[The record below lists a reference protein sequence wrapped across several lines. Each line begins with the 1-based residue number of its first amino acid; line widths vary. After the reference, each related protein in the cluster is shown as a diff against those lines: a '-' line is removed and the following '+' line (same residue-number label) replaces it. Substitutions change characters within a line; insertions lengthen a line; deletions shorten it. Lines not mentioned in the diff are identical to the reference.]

1 MSGFN
6 RERDV
11 LKELIIE
18 ATPLGILSKSLDVY
32 GMRQRAIAANIA
44 NAETPGYERKWI
56 TFEEQL
62 RQLLRS
68 QATQRSTP
76 EIQHS
81 LGDLS
86 RKIRP
91 QLVVDTTPSESNDI
105 NNVNIDQEMAQL
117 AQNHLQFLIAARLT
131 KHYFEMLNLSL
142 KGV

>member
-1 MSGFN
+1 MIRFN
-6 RERDV
+6 RGKDM

-32 GMRQRAIAANIA
+32 GMRQRAIASNIA

-56 TFEEQL
+56 TFEDQL
-62 RQLLRS
+62 RQLIKS
-68 QATQRSTP
+68 EATKRNSP

-81 LGDLS
+81 LNDLS

-91 QLVVDTTPSESNDI
+91 QLIVDTTPSESNDI